1 MTDKFNVNIDKDGMS
16 WCSTNL
22 LDQGAQDKIKQ
33 LEARNNN
40 QQEQIVRLKAQIDI
54 LMRVIKER

>member
-16 WCSTNL
+16 WCSANL